1 MYSTYRKIAMSIV
14 AGSLVMGGTAYAAS
28 GDGIGFTAPDT
39 LSSGGVVTG
48 NGAAFKTKLVRMGN
62 GLLVSA
68 FGDSIDGSDAVA
80 YDLKA
85 DDVHPV
91 RDIFVR
97 TCMPTDDNN
106 HCESQEDWSPAVNI
120 SNTADKTSSSTKWTR
135 DANGDLIDTKVAFP
149 GDSEKPNIFNAGTT
163 AVVTWTDKYCPGGEQ
178 RSVSYL
184 EREGIEVP
192 FSCVYVSYAD
202 LAVDPSDWNTTQIT
216 SGIRDAKQ
224 DVNKGVSHEGKAKW
238 IITWQ
243 EDPQGLQIGGG
254 DGPGE
259 GASGASVAHGT
270 DIWYATTNDIN
281 TLAFNTPARLTNNM
295 TIPKEADHGDANP
308 VYENNGTAALELES
322 GVAGASRAN
331 TAVVNVTT
339 STAIPEETVP
349 TVVVTYEETKGTGGL
364 DDGKYVIYHSFPFDA
379 PETNA
384 TGEIISQE
392 DENAR
397 RVRFVTQVNPSPVA
411 KMRMGIFWRQ
421 GNPTEGGPGDIMVRL
436 GIAGPAASGLTPAD
450 MTPAVNI
457 SSNTVPWSPIGGAI
471 EASTND
477 LNDTTDLNPYED
489 ARAHRAVIRGDDF
502 YIGYSYT
509 KDWAIATYTD
519 LDNYNFWMRRYDAT
533 TGTWTD
539 ANNLSNITDVS
550 LNVKEPRLVGMPGN
564 GPGCTDPAN
573 ITNHENCQNKARL
586 VIAWGMVSNGYE
598 HIGDSEEFDI
608 HYTRTNDKGETFEP
622 ITVVE
627 GIGDNNR
634 YESQLRPTPAGNFV
648 FSVWNENDNEFGGT
662 YSKVSISTPTT
673 PVTLAPVDDVPVD
686 EEPTDEE
693 PTTEEPVVEP
703 VEDVVVDIDDDTTA
717 TTTTTSSGGGGCTY
731 NPNSNSFD
739 MTFLM
744 MMVLGLL
751 YPIRRRFIS

>member
-1 MYSTYRKIAMSIV
+1 MKLGYKKITMSLV
-14 AGSLVMGGTAYAAS
+14 AGTLLLS
-28 GDGIGFTAPDT
+28 GSAFGAIGFTPAET
-39 LSSGGVVTG
+39 LSSGGDMTG

-68 FGDSIDGSDAVA
+68 YGDSIAGSNAVA
-80 YDLKA
+80 YGLKA

-91 RDIFVR
+91 RDVFIR
-97 TCMPTDDNN
+97 TCMPTVDNG
-106 HCESQEDWSPAVNI
+106 HCDEETDWSTAVNI
-120 SNTADKTSSSTKWTR
+120 SNTAGESSISTKWTR
-135 DANGDLIDTKVAFP
+135 DANGNLIDSKVVFP

-163 AVVTWTDKYCPGGEQ
+163 AVVTWTDKYCPSLDGGDSKQ
-178 RSVSYL
+178 RSVEYL

-202 LAVDPSDWNTTQIT
+202 LAVDPDNWTTKQIT
-216 SGIRDAKQ
+216 SGERDAKQ
-224 DVNKGVSHEGKAKW
+224 DVNKGVMHGTAKW

-254 DGPGE
+254 DGPGD

-270 DIWYATTNDIN
+270 DIWYTTTNHIHDGIF
-281 TLAFNTPARLTNNM
+281 TAPVRLTDNM
-295 TIPKEADHGDANP
+295 TIPKDAEHGDANP

-322 GVAGASRAN
+322 GIAGASRAN
-331 TAVVNVTT
+331 TALVNVTT
-339 STAIPEETVP
+339 STKIPAEAEP
-349 TVVVTYEETKGTGGL
+349 TVLVTYEETKGTGGL
-364 DDGKYVIYHSFPFDA
+364 DDGKYVRYHNFSFGTV
-379 PETNA
+379 ETNA
-384 TGEIISQE
+384 TGEIISNK

-397 RVRFVTQVNPSPVA
+397 RVRFVTQVNPSPVRQ
-411 KMRMGIFWRQ
+411 MRMGVFWRE
-421 GNPTEGGPGDIMVRL
+421 GIPTEGGPGDIMVRL
-436 GIAGPAASGLTPAD
+436 GIANATSGLEHTD

-471 EASTND
+471 EAPTNN

-489 ARAHRAVIRGDDF
+489 ARAHRAAIRGDDF

-533 TGTWTD
+533 TGTWID
-539 ANNLSNITDVS
+539 AKNLSNITDVS

-573 ITNHENCQNKARL
+573 ITNHENCQKTERL
-586 VIAWGMVSNGYE
+586 VIAWGMASNGYE
-598 HIGDSEEFDI
+598 HIGDAEEFDI

-627 GIGDNNR
+627 GVGANNR
-634 YESQLRPTPAGNFV
+634 FESQLRPTPAGNYV

-662 YSKVSISTPTT
+662 YSKLSISTPDT
-673 PVTLAPVDDVPVD
+673 PAVYAPGSGDDNATD
-686 EEPTDEE
+686 DNTTDE
-693 PTTEEPVVEP
+693 
-703 VEDVVVDIDDDTTA
+703 
-717 TTTTTSSGGGGCTY
+717 TTTITGSGGGGGCTY
-731 NPNSNSFD
+731 NPNSKNFD

-744 MMVLGLL
+744 LMALGSL
-751 YPIRRRFIS
+751 YVFRRRFSK

>member
-1 MYSTYRKIAMSIV
+1 MEIRYKKITISLALGTFLL
-14 AGSLVMGGTAYAAS
+14 GSSAFGA
-28 GDGIGFTAPDT
+28 IGFTPPET
-39 LSSGGVVTG
+39 LSSGGEVTG

-68 FGDSIDGSDAVA
+68 FGDSISGSNAVA
-80 YDLKA
+80 YGLKA

-97 TCMPTDDNN
+97 TCMPSDANN
-106 HCESQEDWSPAVNI
+106 YCSSQEDWSAAVNI
-120 SNTADKTSSSTKWTR
+120 SNTADKTSTSTKWTR
-135 DANGDLIDTKVAFP
+135 DADALVDSKIAFP

-184 EREGIEVP
+184 ERDGIEVP

-202 LAVDPSDWNTTQIT
+202 LAVDPDSWTTKQIT
-216 SGIRDAKQ
+216 TGLRDAKQ

-254 DGPGE
+254 DGPGD

-270 DIWYATTNDIN
+270 DIWYTTTDHIHDGIF
-281 TLAFNTPARLTNNM
+281 TEPVRLTDNM
-295 TIPKEADHGDANP
+295 TIPKDAEHGDANP

-322 GVAGASRAN
+322 GIAGASRAN
-331 TAVVNVTT
+331 TALVNVTT
-339 STAIPEETVP
+339 STKIPAEAEP
-349 TVVVTYEETKGTGGL
+349 TVLITYEETKGTGGL
-364 DDGKYVIYHSFPFDA
+364 DDGKYVRYHNFSFGTV
-379 PETNA
+379 ETNA
-384 TGEIISQE
+384 TGEIISNK

-397 RVRFVTQVNPSPVA
+397 RVRFVTQVNPSPVGQ
-411 KMRMGIFWRQ
+411 MRMGVFWRQ
-421 GNPTEGGPGDIMVRL
+421 GHPTEGGPGDIMVRL
-436 GIAGPAASGLTPAD
+436 GIAGATASGLTPAD

-471 EASTND
+471 GASTNN

-489 ARAHRAVIRGDDF
+489 SRAHRAAIRGDDF

-533 TGTWTD
+533 TGMWHD
-539 ANNLSNITDVS
+539 AKNLSNISDTTLD
-550 LNVKEPRLVGMPGN
+550 VKEPRLVGMPGN
-564 GPGCTDPAN
+564 GPGCTDPDN
-573 ITNHENCQNKARL
+573 ITNTENCQNKARL
-586 VIAWGMVSNGYE
+586 LIAWGMAENGYE
-598 HIGDSEEFDI
+598 HLDAGEEFDI
-608 HYTRTNDKGETFEP
+608 HYTRTNDKGETFED

-627 GIGDNNR
+627 GIGANNR
-634 YESQLRPTPAGNFV
+634 FESQLRPTPAGNYV
-648 FSVWNENDNEFGGT
+648 FSVWNENDNDIGGT
-662 YSKVSISTPTT
+662 YSKLSVSTPTT
-673 PVTLAPVDDVPVD
+673 PATYPPGVEPVDDVPVD
-686 EEPTDEE
+686 D
-693 PTTEEPVVEP
+693 EPVVD
-703 VEDVVVDIDDDTTA
+703 DVVVDIDDDTTE
-717 TTTTTSSGGGGCTY
+717 TIITSSGGGGCTY
-731 NPNSNSFD
+731 NPNSKSFD

-744 MMVLGLL
+744 MIALGLL
-751 YPIRRRFIS
+751 YPIRRRFLK